1 MEQMLEA
8 STIGRVLVVGQDG
21 ALRGQLR
28 EALSRLE
35 GEGESDR
42 FRARVE
48 AAPGAA
54 TVYQVEET
62 ADVQQA
68 LQMLRQAGNP
78 SGPYDLVFLVGTLEF
93 DRERGLDIVTRFW
106 EVEAGLPVILCVP
119 AEDCAW
125 VETVASRQY
134 PHQLGVLRY
143 PPDPLQ
149 ARQLARAYAAR
160 SRQGGVLRSCTAPPA
175 LVQASNNLA
184 ERPDQTMATLLTLL
198 ADGVGSIL
206 KRALDALK
214 PSPGDRQDGNSGLA
228 PALNHQRELVWAVY
242 RAATLVSQ
250 LSILGNSELGVADTM
265 AELDVVLDGTS
276 RHLRHLLGDQ
286 VKIEVESG
294 TSSVPVRGEAAAI
307 QQLITDLALLAWHPL
322 QQSGTLRLGVSADIS
337 EKDALPN
344 PPALAGTVSLTIE
357 YQCSPNTP
365 ATANFT
371 TSIRDTSVN
380 AQGTG
385 LEWTVAKAIVTRLGG
400 RIREHPSANGSVG
413 FEVSLPRVLAASRVC
428 QSPPTEPPASED
440 PPAQTFAGSTPGKTV
455 LLVED
460 DEAVREVTRLVLQ
473 DRGCRILEA
482 GDSAEALRLW
492 QENRDSLDLLIVDLV
507 IPGLVDGLQLANRLR
522 AERAD
527 LKVILTTGFAG
538 SAFISELETSRGVE
552 FLPKPF
558 TYRQIQGV
566 LNRCL
571 EACPA

>member
-1 MEQMLEA
+1 
-8 STIGRVLVVGQDG
+8 
-21 ALRGQLR
+21 
-28 EALSRLE
+28 
-35 GEGESDR
+35 
-42 FRARVE
+42 
-48 AAPGAA
+48 
-54 TVYQVEET
+54 
-62 ADVQQA
+62 
-68 LQMLRQAGNP
+68 
-78 SGPYDLVFLVGTLEF
+78 
-93 DRERGLDIVTRFW
+93 
-106 EVEAGLPVILCVP
+106 
-119 AEDCAW
+119 
-125 VETVASRQY
+125 
-134 PHQLGVLRY
+134 
-143 PPDPLQ
+143 
-149 ARQLARAYAAR
+149 
-160 SRQGGVLRSCTAPPA
+160 
-175 LVQASNNLA
+175 
-184 ERPDQTMATLLTLL
+184 MATLLTLL